1 MGICCCSLCG
11 ALCFSQAQT
20 KTLEIVLI
28 CLNSIS
34 FILLLF
40 CLIVIKWKELNAAD
54 AAFFSIMFIMSI
66 MICVHY
72 ADKRERLSSSLP
84 GMIDVN
90 KELVEKALEGDAISQ
105 YFIGRKYEL
114 EDGAIQNEHTA
125 FAWYALSAEG
135 GCAEAKAKF
144 DD

>member
-1 MGICCCSLCG
+1 MVASL
-11 ALCFSQAQT
+11 L
-20 KTLEIVLI
+20 LI
-28 CLNSIS
+28 LSIGLTVISDHLYS
-34 FILLLF
+34 FILHFFLNEKEWFLVLSGFSVMLL
-40 CLIVIKWKELNAAD
+40 
-54 AAFFSIMFIMSI
+54 MSI

-72 ADKRERLSSSLP
+72 ANKRERLSSSLP